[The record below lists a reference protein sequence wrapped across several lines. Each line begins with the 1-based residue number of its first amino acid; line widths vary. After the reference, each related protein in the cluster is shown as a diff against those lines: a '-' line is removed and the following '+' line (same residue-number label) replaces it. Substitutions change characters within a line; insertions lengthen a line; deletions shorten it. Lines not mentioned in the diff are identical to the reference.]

1 MITRVGIR
9 IRLVGG
15 GVLIAA
21 LISIVAGL
29 IIESQIERIVRDGT
43 IQVLRSDAGTYVAAI
58 QNEPSE
64 GFDKPG
70 SGQRVAVVDPSGDVK
85 LSTLPKIL
93 NTQLTAVLSDNETR
107 DFTALNGT
115 HYIVRAA
122 YVNGIGGEW
131 RVVTARTAN
140 SEQTVLDQMRT
151 LLVWGLVA
159 VVLAVAV
166 AAWLLTSASL
176 TPVRRL
182 RRTAER
188 LSVTPSRELLP
199 VGPARDDIAG
209 LAGTLNGLIEQLRDS
224 ADRERQLVSDASH
237 ELRTPLAILRAQLEV
252 ATRAPSSL
260 DQLLEDLQPV
270 ERSADRLSR
279 LLASLLELSRI
290 EADSSDART
299 PAAEVVA
306 EADAAVDR
314 AEIRL
319 SPDAPVR
326 LRVESDVAPEG
337 RDALF
342 ALSADEIGRILDNL
356 LGNALRAIGDGEGSV
371 LIACTITGEDLT
383 LAVTD
388 DGGGMPD
395 EFVEH
400 ALDRF
405 RRDDGARTSDGAGL
419 GLSIVAAL
427 ARRAGGDVQL
437 ANRAGEGLTVR
448 VRVPAIRDDGE
459 T

>member
-1 MITRVGIR
+1 
-9 IRLVGG
+9 
-15 GVLIAA
+15 
-21 LISIVAGL
+21 
-29 IIESQIERIVRDGT
+29 
-43 IQVLRSDAGTYVAAI
+43 VAAI
-58 QNEPSE
+58 NNEPGE

-70 SGQRVAVVDPSGDVK
+70 SGQHVAVVSPTGDVK

-93 NTQLTAVLSDNETR
+93 NTQLTSVLKADETR
-107 DFTALNGT
+107 DFTAMNGT

-122 YVNGIGGEW
+122 YVKASDGDW

-151 LLVWGLVA
+151 LLIWGLVA
-159 VVLAVAV
+159 VVVAVAV

-188 LSVTPSRELLP
+188 LSSAPSRELLP
-199 VGPARDDIAG
+199 VGPANDDISG

-252 ATRAPSSL
+252 ATRSPQSL
-260 DQLLEDLQPV
+260 ERLVDDLQQV
-270 ERSADRLSR
+270 DRSADRLSR

-290 EADSSDART
+290 EADASDART

-306 EADAAVDR
+306 EAEAAADR

-319 SPDAPVR
+319 MPEAPVR
-326 LRVESDVAPEG
+326 LRAESDVSPEG
-337 RDALF
+337 RSALF
-342 ALSADEIGRILDNL
+342 ALSADEVGRILDNL
-356 LGNALRAIGDGEGSV
+356 IGNALRAIGERDGSV
-371 LIACTITGEDLT
+371 LIGCTITGEDLT

-388 DGGGMPD
+388 DGGGMPED
-395 EFVEH
+395 FVEH

-405 RRDDGARTSDGAGL
+405 RRDDDARSSDGAGL

-437 ANRAGEGLTVR
+437 ANRPGEGLTVR
-448 VRVPAIRDDGE
+448 VRVPAIREAEED
-459 T
+459 